1 MKEKSVWITVSI
13 TAVLSVVATVAVIL
27 FAISGKEA
35 KISFSLYSDG
45 EVVRIFGDD
54 TEILFRVGAEK
65 DISEE
70 ENPVFAIFKG
80 SSRMG
85 TDLRVDYIHG
95 RQVLLVRGYIL
106 QEVISKSDGIIILE
120 ECSPAKGMEWS
131 EIVSKRGGA
140 VSLNRDLRTV
150 TKIREFV
157 EASSSD
163 PVEE

>member
-13 TAVLSVVATVAVIL
+13 TAVLSVVATVMIVL

-80 SSRMG
+80 SSRVG

-95 RQVLLVRGYIL
+95 RQVLLVHKYIL
-106 QEVISKSDGIIILE
+106 QEVIAEGSAVIILE
-120 ECSPAKGMEWS
+120 DCSPAKGMEWS

-157 EASSSD
+157 EASSN
-163 PVEE
+163 PTKE